1 MADRDVIQGKI
12 EGILFAMGE
21 SVSIKE
27 IAEALEEKEDTIKE
41 VIEDMKTYYM
51 SSERG
56 IQIVTL
62 EDSVQLRTK
71 DEYFDD
77 LIKITAAPKKN
88 VLTDSVLET
97 LSIIAYKQPVTRG
110 DVEKIRGVNSDFGI
124 NKLLEF
130 GLIKELGRLDAPGK
144 PLLFGTSEQFL
155 RAFNVDSIEDLPQ
168 ISIDMMEDFKAQ
180 AESELNYREDENDDN
195 ENDETEVE
203 NVGI

>member
-1 MADRDVIQGKI
+1 MDRKEVQGKI

-21 SVSIKE
+21 SVAIKE
-27 IAEALEEKEDTIKE
+27 IAEALGEDEKIIKE
-41 VIEDMKTYYM
+41 IIDEMKVYYA
-51 SSERG
+51 SKERG

-62 EDSVQLRTK
+62 EGNVQLRTK
-71 DEYFDD
+71 DEYYDD
-77 LIKITAAPKKN
+77 LIKIASAPKKN
-88 VLTDSVLET
+88 VLSDSVLET
-97 LSIIAYKQPVTRG
+97 LSIIAYKQPVTRM

-168 ISIDMMEDFKAQ
+168 ISIDMIEDFRTQ
-180 AESELNYREDENDDN
+180 AETELNYNVDKTEENT
-195 ENDETEVE
+195 ETVE
-203 NVGI
+203 I

>member
-1 MADRDVIQGKI
+1 MDRKEVQGKI

-21 SVSIKE
+21 SVAVKE
-27 IAEALEEKEDTIKE
+27 IAEALGEDEKIIKE
-41 VIEDMKTYYM
+41 IIDEMKVYYA
-51 SSERG
+51 SKERG

-62 EDSVQLRTK
+62 EGNVQLRTK
-71 DEYFDD
+71 DEYYDD
-77 LIKITAAPKKN
+77 LIKIASAPKKN
-88 VLTDSVLET
+88 VLSDSVLET
-97 LSIIAYKQPVTRG
+97 LSIIAYKQPVTRM

-168 ISIDMMEDFKAQ
+168 ISIDMIEDFRTQ
-180 AESELNYREDENDDN
+180 AETELNYNVDKTEENT
-195 ENDETEVE
+195 ETVE
-203 NVGI
+203 I

>member
-1 MADRDVIQGKI
+1 MDRKEVQGKI

-21 SVSIKE
+21 SVAIKE
-27 IAEALEEKEDTIKE
+27 IAEALGEDEKIIKE
-41 VIEDMKTYYM
+41 IIDEMKVYYA
-51 SSERG
+51 SKERG

-62 EDSVQLRTK
+62 EGNVQLRTK
-71 DEYFDD
+71 DEYYDD
-77 LIKITAAPKKN
+77 LIKIASAPKKN
-88 VLTDSVLET
+88 VLSDSVLET
-97 LSIIAYKQPVTRG
+97 LSIIAYKQPVTRM

-168 ISIDMMEDFKAQ
+168 ISIDMIEDFRTQ
-180 AESELNYREDENDDN
+180 AETELNYNVDKTEENA
-195 ENDETEVE
+195 ETVE
-203 NVGI
+203 I

>member
-1 MADRDVIQGKI
+1 MDRKEVQGKI

-21 SVSIKE
+21 SVAIKE
-27 IAEALEEKEDTIKE
+27 IAEALGEDEKIIKE
-41 VIEDMKTYYM
+41 IIDEMKVYYA
-51 SSERG
+51 SKERG

-62 EDSVQLRTK
+62 EGSVQLRTK
-71 DEYFDD
+71 DEYYDD
-77 LIKITAAPKKN
+77 LIKIASAPKKN
-88 VLTDSVLET
+88 VLSDSVLET
-97 LSIIAYKQPVTRG
+97 LSIIAYKQPVTRM

-168 ISIDMMEDFKAQ
+168 ISIDMIEDFRTQ
-180 AESELNYREDENDDN
+180 AETELNYNVDKTEENT
-195 ENDETEVE
+195 ETVE
-203 NVGI
+203 I

>member
-1 MADRDVIQGKI
+1 MDRKEVQGKI

-21 SVSIKE
+21 SVAVKE
-27 IAEALEEKEDTIKE
+27 IAEALGEDEKIIKE
-41 VIEDMKTYYM
+41 IIDEMKVYY
-51 SSERG
+51 SSKERG

-62 EDSVQLRTK
+62 EGNVQLRTK
-71 DEYFDD
+71 DEYYDD
-77 LIKITAAPKKN
+77 LIKIASAPKKN
-88 VLTDSVLET
+88 VLSDSVLET
-97 LSIIAYKQPVTRG
+97 LSIIAYKQPVTRM

-168 ISIDMMEDFKAQ
+168 ISIDMIEDFRTQ
-180 AESELNYREDENDDN
+180 AETELNYNVDKNEENT
-195 ENDETEVE
+195 ETVE
-203 NVGI
+203 I